1 MRFAA
6 WETGSKRNR
15 YLATEVMRN
24 RNTPGSY
31 NEEKKKKKKITL
43 LILDAGAA
51 FPQGKESSY
60 ALCFCLQK
68 KGEKLNNSG
77 WSNEGLTNLLKYYF
91 VLLACSFIHVVEKL
105 INSTQPNVT
114 SS

>member
-1 MRFAA
+1 MQ
-6 WETGSKRNR
+6 ELHSHK
-15 YLATEVMRN
+15 
-24 RNTPGSY
+24 
-31 NEEKKKKKKITL
+31 EKS
-43 LILDAGAA
+43 
-51 FPQGKESSY
+51 PPMH
-60 ALCFCLQK
+60 CFCLQK

-77 WSNEGLTNLLKYYF
+77 WSDEGLTNLLKYYF